1 MPAGPCKGCAERRP
15 GCHAMCEAYLAARAE
30 CDRRIAERARERM
43 VTDASL
49 TLAARNNHKY
59 GRGQRMDNKMPR
71 QRIAAWAEER
81 VICARGR

>member
-15 GCHAMCEAYLAARAE
+15 GFHAMCEAYLAARAE
-30 CDRRIAERARERM
+30 YDRRIAERARERM

-59 GRGQRMDNKMPR
+59 GRG
-71 QRIAAWAEER
+71 
-81 VICARGR
+81 